1 MLFHNSCIEIVSFSW
16 KKKIILFYSFFAI
29 IYLKNSSWII
39 ISSVVSASQEYTL
52 YKSLFYFLVL
62 MNIYLHSQFGFFFFP
77 FKWSFARLWFYESRG
92 EETKTALILGDHSST
107 CGSDPTRDFS
117 VGLTGHG
124 RIGDGYIY
132 AHQLMTI
139 IFVLVFL

>member
-16 KKKIILFYSFFAI
+16 KKIIILFYSFFAI

-62 MNIYLHSQFGFFFFP
+62 MNIYLHSQFGFFFSRSNDHLLDCDSTRVEVKKQKQPWF
-77 FKWSFARLWFYESRG
+77 WAIIQARVGVTPHVTSLSAWPVMGES
-92 EETKTALILGDHSST
+92 AMVI
-107 CGSDPTRDFS
+107 FM
-117 VGLTGHG
+117 LTNSW
-124 RIGDGYIY
+124 
-132 AHQLMTI
+132 QL
-139 IFVLVFL
+139 FLY